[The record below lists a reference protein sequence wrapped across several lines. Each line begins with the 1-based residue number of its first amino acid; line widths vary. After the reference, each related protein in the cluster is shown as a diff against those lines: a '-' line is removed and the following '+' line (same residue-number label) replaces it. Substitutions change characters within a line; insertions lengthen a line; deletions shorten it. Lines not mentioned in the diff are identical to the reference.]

1 MKARTMLAAAD
12 RFSLQSWRK
21 LSPTCIVFLL
31 ALLARLWVMYRAAD
45 TPDFLPE
52 QGDMKFYS
60 DWARRIAAG
69 TWTDHQAFYGLPGYA
84 YWLALVYTVVGYQ
97 PYLAVLCQ
105 ALAEACTATLLF
117 QLGPLAFTRAGEETD
132 PAGRRR
138 ARSVGA
144 LAALGWIFC
153 EPAQTYATVLMP
165 TSYLIAAFWFVA
177 WWVLRRWRAGRPS
190 LAAFLGLG
198 VLMGVVAMMV
208 ANILFLI
215 PFVLAAILLRRDWS
229 PVDRL
234 FTPGR
239 RAGAAV
245 LLVGGVVLGASPC
258 ALHNY
263 LLAHEPVFLSAH
275 SGINFF
281 IGNNA
286 LANGY
291 PQVPPPLHTD
301 QHGMLR
307 DSILWAERASGH
319 PLRRVEVSAFWS
331 HLASQYI
338 HEHPAAWLR
347 LLLTKLGNFW
357 NGFPYDDLGVMQSF
371 QENGLL
377 LPGIGFGTAAV
388 LGLPGMLWAAVRR
401 PKSRWIIAA
410 VGLHM
415 ASLLTVFVTERYR
428 LAAVPGLLLL
438 GAFGLVELW
447 REIAAGTLLRPRHR
461 AAAAGY
467 ALVLVAAVVVTNRP
481 VDPAVR
487 HINDYNG
494 ALADIDNHRL
504 DRAQGKL
511 TRVLADNPNN
521 AETYFALGNVALD
534 RGNRDLAKYYYRR
547 TLQLDPAHFR
557 VLNNLGLLALE
568 EKRWPLAETFLDH
581 ALTIEPDDAK
591 AQYLLAVVRWERADL
606 PGAHAAIAEAQ
617 RLNPADTQFRKLAE
631 QLDAG
636 HGAPPSLDAL
646 FSLP

>member
-1 MKARTMLAAAD
+1 MKTRTMPAVAD
-12 RFSLQSWRK
+12 RSSLPSWRK
-21 LSPTCIVFLL
+21 LSPSWIVFLL

-60 DWARRIAAG
+60 DWAQRIAAG

-117 QLGPLAFTRAGEETD
+117 QLGPLAFTRAGKEAD
-132 PAGRRR
+132 PVGRRR
-138 ARSVGA
+138 ALAAGA

-165 TSYLIAAFWFVA
+165 TSYLIAAFWFVV
-177 WWVLRRWRAGRPS
+177 WWVLRRWRAGRPA

-208 ANILFLI
+208 ANILFLT
-215 PFVLAAILLRRDWS
+215 PFVLAAIFLRRDWS
-229 PVDRL
+229 PADRP
-234 FTPGR
+234 FTPRR
-239 RAGAAV
+239 RAGAAA

-338 HEHPAAWLR
+338 REHPVAWLR
-347 LLLTKLGNFW
+347 LLLKKLGNFW
-357 NGFPYDDLGVMQSF
+357 NGFPYDDLGVMESF

-388 LGLPGMLWAAVRR
+388 LGLPGMLLAARRR

-415 ASLLTVFVTERYR
+415 ASLMTVFVTERYR

-438 GAFGLVELW
+438 GGFGLVELW
-447 REIAAGTLLRPRHR
+447 REIAAGTLLRPHHR

-467 ALVLVAAVVVTNRP
+467 ALVLAVAVAITNRP

-504 DRAQGKL
+504 DRAQAKL

-521 AETYFALGNVALD
+521 AETYFALGNIALD
-534 RGNRDLAKYYYRR
+534 RSDRDRAKYYYRQ

-606 PGAHAAIAEAQ
+606 TGAHAAITEAR
-617 RLNPADTQFRKLAE
+617 RLNPANAQFRKLAE

-636 HGAPPSLDAL
+636 RGAPSSLDAL

>member
-1 MKARTMLAAAD
+1 MHAAAD
-12 RFSLQSWRK
+12 RSSLQSWRK
-21 LSPTCIVFLL
+21 IPPSAIVFLL
-31 ALLARLWVMYRAAD
+31 ALLARMWVMYRVAD

-84 YWLALVYTVVGYQ
+84 YWLALVYSVVGFQ

-117 QLGPLAFTRAGEETD
+117 QLGPLAFTRAGEEND
-132 PAGRRR
+132 PAARRR
-138 ARSVGA
+138 AAAVGA

-153 EPAQTYATVLMP
+153 EPAQAYATVLMP
-165 TSYLIAAFWFVA
+165 TSYLIAAFWFVV

-208 ANILFLI
+208 ANILFLT
-215 PFVLAAILLRRDWS
+215 PLVLAAILLRRDWS
-229 PVDRL
+229 PAERP
-234 FTPGR
+234 FTSGR
-239 RAGAAV
+239 RAGAAA

-286 LANGY
+286 FANGY
-291 PQVPPPLHTD
+291 PEVPPPLHTD

-307 DSILWAERASGH
+307 DSILWAERVSGH

-338 HEHPAAWLR
+338 HDHPLGWGR
-347 LLLTKLGNFW
+347 LLLIKLGNFW
-357 NGFPYDDLGVMQSF
+357 NAFPYDDLGVLEPF
-371 QENGLL
+371 RENGFL
-377 LPGIGFGTAAV
+377 LPGIGFGAAAI
-388 LGLPGMLWAAVRR
+388 LGLPGMLLAALRR

-415 ASLLTVFVTERYR
+415 ASLMTVFVTERYR

-438 GAFGLVELW
+438 GGFGVVELW
-447 REIAAGTLLRPRHR
+447 RELAAGTLLLPRHR
-461 AAAAGY
+461 PAAAAY
-467 ALVLVAAVVVTNRP
+467 ALVLAAAVLVTHRT
-481 VDPAVR
+481 VDPSVA
-487 HINDYNG
+487 HINEFNG
-494 ALADIDNHRL
+494 ALSDIDNHRL
-504 DRAQGKL
+504 DRAQAKL

-521 AETYFALGNVALD
+521 AETYFALGNIALD
-534 RGNRDLAKYYYRR
+534 RGDRDRAKYYYRQ
-547 TLQLDPAHFR
+547 TLDRDPGHFR
-557 VLNNLGLLALE
+557 VLNNLGVLACE
-568 EKRWPLAETFLDH
+568 EKRWPLAEAFLDH
-581 ALTIEPDDAK
+581 ALAIEPDDAK
-591 AQYLLAVVRWERADL
+591 AQYLLAVARWECADL
-606 PGAHAAIAEAQ
+606 PGAHSAIAEAQ
-617 RLNPADTQFRKLAE
+617 RLSPENSQFRKLAQE
-631 QLDAG
+631 LDAS
-636 HGAPPSLDAL
+636 HGAPPASDL
-646 FSLP
+646 FPSRP

>member
-1 MKARTMLAAAD
+1 MPAATARRPL
-12 RFSLQSWRK
+12 SSWRQ
-21 LSPTCIVFLL
+21 LPPWAAVFVL
-31 ALLARLWVMYRAAD
+31 ALLARLWVMYRVAD

-84 YWLALVYTVVGYQ
+84 YWLALIYTLVGYQ
-97 PYLAVLCQ
+97 PYVAVLCQ
-105 ALAEACTATLLF
+105 AVAEACTATLLF
-117 QLGPLAFTRAGEETD
+117 RLGPLAFARPGEENA
-132 PAGRRR
+132 PAARR
-138 ARSVGA
+138 AAMAVGA

-153 EPAQTYATVLMP
+153 EPAQAYATVLMP
-165 TSYLIAAFWFVA
+165 TSYLIAAFWFVV
-177 WWVLRRWRAGRPS
+177 WWVLRPWRAGRPP
-190 LAAFLGLG
+190 LPAFLGLG
-198 VLMGVVAMMV
+198 LLMGAVAMMV
-208 ANILFLI
+208 ANILFLV
-215 PFVLAAILLRRDWS
+215 PFVAAAICLRRDWS
-229 PVDRL
+229 LPAL
-234 FTPGR
+234 PFTPGR
-239 RAGAAV
+239 RAGAAA

-307 DSILWAERASGH
+307 DSILWAERAAGH

-357 NGFPYDDLGVMQSF
+357 NAFPYDDLGVMESF

-388 LGLPGMLWAAVRR
+388 LGLPGMLLAAVRR

-415 ASLLTVFVTERYR
+415 ASLMTVFVTERYR

-438 GAFGLVELW
+438 GGFGLGELW
-447 REIAAGTLLRPRHR
+447 REIAAGTLLRPGHR

-467 ALVLVAAVVVTNRP
+467 ALVLLAAVAVTHRP

-521 AETYFALGNVALD
+521 AETFFALGNIALERGD
-534 RGNRDLAKYYYRR
+534 RDRAKSYYRR

-568 EKRWPLAETFLDH
+568 EKRWPLAETFLGH
-581 ALTIEPDDAK
+581 ALVIEPDDAK
-591 AQYLLAVVRWERADL
+591 AQYLLAAVRWERADL

-617 RLNPADTQFRKLAE
+617 RLDPADAQFRKLAQ

-636 HGAPPSLDAL
+636 HGAPLSLDTL